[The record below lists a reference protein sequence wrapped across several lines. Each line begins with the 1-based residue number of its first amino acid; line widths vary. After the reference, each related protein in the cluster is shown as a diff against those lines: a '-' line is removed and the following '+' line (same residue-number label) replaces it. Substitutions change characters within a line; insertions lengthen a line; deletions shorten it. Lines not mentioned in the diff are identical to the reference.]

1 MVHTHARTSI
11 PYLPVATR
19 TRMVAGCNFVIAI
32 TKKIV
37 ALISAAVR
45 STHTT
50 LRVTVRATRY
60 TRHDGESGTCMR
72 ATCTCTLRAARTS
85 LGDSFFTTLGAPYLV
100 AITGNTAADRVR

>member
-1 MVHTHARTSI
+1 
-11 PYLPVATR
+11 
-19 TRMVAGCNFVIAI
+19 MVAGCNFVAI

-60 TRHDGESGTCMR
+60 TRHDGESGMR